1 VREIAAQALLHRVTN
16 SRMRVS
22 EFNPVSLLVRRE
34 LDLSRLLGWLLDPM
48 GDHRLGAS
56 PLDRFLALVGI
67 DGVEATDRCRVGLE
81 VPRRV
86 GRRLAGRIDVELSH
100 YEFEVLIEN
109 KPFAAFGDRQ
119 LERYMQ
125 TLPAGD
131 RQGRVVALL
140 GAGWSDEVVC
150 SLKRRSGAMTL
161 RLGLE
166 VRDWVVACAD
176 AAPPGRIRDFLTAFG
191 EDLDERHGGMGA
203 AVTARI
209 VEDVM
214 ATPDDIAAAISIIQ
228 ARDAIGER
236 MTRDFAAR
244 VARRLKGSKIGALR
258 AQKGDRSLFCSNKE
272 GVLRIDIGLEGFDV
286 ELKADGT
293 NFTSAYIGVTA
304 RRRIPQIAKLHADKI
319 TRLAAALGSSS
330 ETDLHAF
337 YLWWRWLDEFGSA
350 GAVHEDG
357 PAMWAWAADD
367 TDDGLAAVFV
377 AKVAEIKAALGL

>member
-1 VREIAAQALLHRVTN
+1 MAAQALLRRVIN
-16 SRMRVS
+16 SRVRVS
-22 EFNPVSLLVRRE
+22 EFNPISLLVRRE
-34 LDLSRLLGWLLDPM
+34 MDLSRLLGWLLDPM
-48 GDHRLGAS
+48 GNHRLGAA
-56 PLDRFLALVGI
+56 PLDRFLALVGV
-67 DGVEATDRCRVGLE
+67 DGVKGTDRCRVGLE

-86 GRRLAGRIDVELSH
+86 GRKLAGRIDIELSH
-100 YEFEVLIEN
+100 YQFEVLIEN

-119 LERYMQ
+119 LERYVE
-125 TLPAGD
+125 TLPADG

-140 GAGWSDEVVC
+140 GAGWSNDVVE
-150 SLKRRSGAMTL
+150 SLKQRSGAMAL
-161 RLGLE
+161 RLGFE

-176 AAPPGRIRDFLTAFG
+176 AAPPDRIRDLLITFG

-209 VEDVM
+209 VDDVM
-214 ATPDDIAAAISIIQ
+214 ATPDDVAAAISIIQ

-236 MTRDFAAR
+236 MTRDFTAR
-244 VARRLKGSKIGALR
+244 VARRLDGSMIGALR
-258 AQKGDRSLFCSNKE
+258 AQKGDRPLFCSNKE

-304 RRRIPQIAKLHADKI
+304 RRRMPQIAKLHADRI
-319 TRLAAALGSSS
+319 TSLAAALGSSS
-330 ETDLHAF
+330 DTDLHAL

-350 GAVHEDG
+350 GATHEDG

-367 TDDGLAAVFV
+367 ADDGLAAVFV
-377 AKVAEIKAALGL
+377 GKAAEIKAALGL